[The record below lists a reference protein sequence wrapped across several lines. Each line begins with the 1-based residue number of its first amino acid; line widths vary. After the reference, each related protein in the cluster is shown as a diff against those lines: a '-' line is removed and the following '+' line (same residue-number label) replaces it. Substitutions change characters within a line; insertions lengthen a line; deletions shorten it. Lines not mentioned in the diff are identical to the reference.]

1 MIDNNDGFRAWLK
14 SLVDTVLP
22 FDLQKK
28 IALGEKL
35 AEHELVKFLRVI
47 ELAGMSKGLEDHKDI
62 KDTLSRVETKLLGM
76 NTTLN
81 RIDDRTRNE
90 TAAKKEIAFRQEGE
104 NLCLEYWED
113 YDRGRLGDKVTNARP
128 SHKDLLKFPLIKA
141 KLAKYGICTENDI
154 ERAIKN
160 AQRRKK

>member
-1 MIDNNDGFRAWLK
+1 METNETSTIQVIILDQLNKCLQEFNDIKSTLK
-14 SLVDTVLP
+14 S
-22 FDLQKK
+22 F
-28 IALGEKL
+28 
-35 AEHELVKFLRVI
+35 
-47 ELAGMSKGLEDHKDI
+47 
-62 KDTLSRVETKLLGM
+62 ETQLLDM
-76 NTTLN
+76 NTALN
-81 RIDDRTRNE
+81 RIDVRTRNE
-90 TAAKKEIAFRQEGE
+90 SAAKSELKFRQEGE

-113 YDRGRLGDKVTNARP
+113 YDLGRLGDKVTNART